1 MSDPAI
7 DPHHRVDDPM
17 PFLADRAGFAALDL
31 PSSLRRVRFLS
42 KSLSFLFVLCFV
54 AVAFLPWRQFIQGS
68 GRVIAYNPLERTTV
82 IEAPLAGRV
91 QTSHV
96 MEGQYVRQG
105 DLLFELTDNDPNLLV
120 NLLQQL
126 QLARQRRDAARER
139 LEALNGQVSELE
151 RAMPLGIEAARARLD
166 VARVSAT
173 TASQQFQRIES
184 LFKDQRGLA
193 SQRDFELA
201 QLDRDRTTAD
211 LARSEVELRRTEVDL
226 RASLNSAMASRD
238 SAKADFA
245 SADQAAIS
253 LEIQVN
259 QTQNQKVLAPRD
271 GYIMRLQVTEGTFL
285 RAGSPLCTLIPQT
298 SEPRVELYVSG
309 NDMPLIQARV
319 SDERGNVISYGSPV
333 RLQFEGWPALQ
344 LIGWPSLAVG
354 TFGGEVILVD
364 PTDNGQGKFRIL
376 VGPRPDVVT
385 RDGKAV
391 EIRDWPENQWL
402 RQGIR
407 ANGWVLLQ
415 EVPLWFE
422 IWRQLNGFPP
432 ALTKD
437 QIGGLK

>member
-120 NLLQQL
+120 NLQQQL
-126 QLARQRRDAARER
+126 QLARQRRDAAKER

>member
-1 MSDPAI
+1 MSDPAL

-17 PFLADRAGFAALDL
+17 PFLSDRAGFHALDL

-42 KSLSFLFVLCFV
+42 KALTFLFILSII
-54 AVAFLPWRQFIQGS
+54 AVAFLPWRQFVQGG
-68 GRVIAYNPLERTTV
+68 GRVIAYNPLERTTT

-91 QTSHV
+91 QKSHV

-105 DLLFELTDNDPNLLV
+105 DLLFDLTDNDPNLLV
-120 NLLQQL
+120 NLQQQL
-126 QLARQRRDAARER
+126 QLARQRRDAAKER

-166 VARVSAT
+166 VARVSAA
-173 TASQQFQRIES
+173 TASQQFHRIES

-201 QLDRDRTTAD
+201 QLDRDRTAAD
-211 LARSEVELRRTEVDL
+211 LARSEIELRRTEIDL

-245 SADQAAIS
+245 SADQASIS
-253 LEIQVN
+253 LEIQVS

-271 GYIMRLQVTEGTFL
+271 GYIMRLQATEGTFL

-319 SDERGNVISYGSPV
+319 SDESGNVISYGSPV

-385 RDGKAV
+385 RGGKAV

>member
-105 DLLFELTDNDPNLLV
+105 DLLFELADNDPNLLV
-120 NLLQQL
+120 NLQQQL
-126 QLARQRRDAARER
+126 QLARQRRDAAKER

-193 SQRDFELA
+193 SQRDFELS

-422 IWRQLNGFPP
+422 IWRQQNGFPP

>member
-1 MSDPAI
+1 MSDPAL

-17 PFLADRAGFAALDL
+17 PFLADRAGFEALDL

-42 KSLSFLFVLCFV
+42 KALSFLFVLCFV

-91 QTSHV
+91 QKSHV

-120 NLLQQL
+120 NLQQQL
-126 QLARQRRDAARER
+126 LLARQRQDAAKER
-139 LEALNGQVSELE
+139 LDSLNGQVSELE
-151 RAMPLGIEAARARLD
+151 RGMPLGIEAARARLD

-201 QLDRDRTTAD
+201 QLDRDRTAAD
-211 LARSEVELRRTEVDL
+211 LTRSEVELRRTEVDL

-376 VGPRPDVVT
+376 VGPSPDVVT

>member
-120 NLLQQL
+120 NLQQQL

>member
-1 MSDPAI
+1 MSDPAL

-17 PFLADRAGFAALDL
+17 PFLADRAGFEALDL

-105 DLLFELTDNDPNLLV
+105 DLLFELADNDPNLLV
-120 NLLQQL
+120 NLQQQL
-126 QLARQRRDAARER
+126 QLARQRRDAAKER

-226 RASLNSAMASRD
+226 RATLNSAMASRD

-385 RDGKAV
+385 RDGKTV

>member
-1 MSDPAI
+1 
-7 DPHHRVDDPM
+7 M
-17 PFLADRAGFAALDL
+17 PLLAERAGFEALDL

-42 KSLSFLFVLCFV
+42 KALSFLFILSFV
-54 AVAFLPWRQFIQGS
+54 AVAFLPWRQFIHGS
-68 GRVIAYNPLERTTV
+68 GRVIAYNPLERTIL

-91 QTSHV
+91 QKSHV
-96 MEGQYVRQG
+96 MEGQYMRQG
-105 DLLFELTDNDPNLLV
+105 DLLFELADNDPNLLA
-120 NLLQQL
+120 NLQQQL
-126 QLARQRRDAARER
+126 QLARQRRDAAKER

-151 RAMPLGIEAARARLD
+151 RAMPLGIEAARARLE
-166 VARVSAT
+166 VARVSAA

-201 QLDRDRTTAD
+201 QLDRDRTAAD
-211 LARSEVELRRTEVDL
+211 LTRSDVELRRTEIDL

-271 GYIMRLQVTEGTFL
+271 GYIMRLQATEGTFL

-309 NDMPLIQARV
+309 NDMPLIQPRV
-319 SDERGNVISYGSPV
+319 SDERGDVISYGSPV

-344 LIGWPSLAVG
+344 LIGWPSIAVG

-376 VGPRPDVVT
+376 VGPKPDVVT

-422 IWRQLNGFPP
+422 IWRQINGFPP
-432 ALTKD
+432 LISGEEAKLDPTK
-437 QIGGLK
+437 K

>member
-1 MSDPAI
+1 MNDPAL
-7 DPHHRVDDPM
+7 DPHHHVDDPM
-17 PFLADRAGFAALDL
+17 PLLAERAGFEALDL

-42 KSLSFLFVLCFV
+42 KALSFLFILSFV
-54 AVAFLPWRQFIQGS
+54 AVAFLPWRQFIHGS
-68 GRVIAYNPLERTTV
+68 GRVIAYNPLERTIL

-91 QTSHV
+91 QKSHV
-96 MEGQYVRQG
+96 MEGQYMRQG
-105 DLLFELTDNDPNLLV
+105 DLLFELADNDPNLLA
-120 NLLQQL
+120 NLQQQL
-126 QLARQRRDAARER
+126 QLARQRRDAAKER

-151 RAMPLGIEAARARLD
+151 RAMPLGIEAARARLE
-166 VARVSAT
+166 VARVSAA

-201 QLDRDRTTAD
+201 QLDRDRTAAD
-211 LARSEVELRRTEVDL
+211 LTRSDVELRRTEIDL

-271 GYIMRLQVTEGTFL
+271 GYIMRLQATEGTFL

-309 NDMPLIQARV
+309 NDMPLIQPRV
-319 SDERGNVISYGSPV
+319 SDERGDVISYGSPV

-344 LIGWPSLAVG
+344 LIGWPSIAVG

-376 VGPRPDVVT
+376 VGPKPDVVT

>member
-17 PFLADRAGFAALDL
+17 PFLADRAGFEALDL

-105 DLLFELTDNDPNLLV
+105 DLLFELADNDPNLLV
-120 NLLQQL
+120 NLQQQL
-126 QLARQRRDAARER
+126 QLARQRRDAAKER

-226 RASLNSAMASRD
+226 RATLNSAMASRD

>member
-1 MSDPAI
+1 MNDPAL
-7 DPHHRVDDPM
+7 DPHHHVDDPM
-17 PFLADRAGFAALDL
+17 PLLAERAGFEALDL

-42 KSLSFLFVLCFV
+42 KALSFLFILSFV
-54 AVAFLPWRQFIQGS
+54 AVAFLPWRQFIHGS
-68 GRVIAYNPLERTTV
+68 GRVIAYNPLERTIL

-91 QTSHV
+91 QKSHV
-96 MEGQYVRQG
+96 MEGQYMRQG
-105 DLLFELTDNDPNLLV
+105 DLLFELADNDPNLLA
-120 NLLQQL
+120 NLQQQL
-126 QLARQRRDAARER
+126 QLARQRRDAAKER

-151 RAMPLGIEAARARLD
+151 RAMPLGIEAARARLE
-166 VARVSAT
+166 VARVSAA

-201 QLDRDRTTAD
+201 QLDRDRTAAD
-211 LARSEVELRRTEVDL
+211 LTRSDVELRRTEIDL

-271 GYIMRLQVTEGTFL
+271 GYIMRLQATEGTFL
-285 RAGSPLCTLIPQT
+285 RAGSPLCTLSPQT

-309 NDMPLIQARV
+309 NDMPLIQPRV
-319 SDERGNVISYGSPV
+319 SDERGDVISYGSPV

-344 LIGWPSLAVG
+344 LIGWPSIAVG

-376 VGPRPDVVT
+376 VGPKPDVVT

>member
-1 MSDPAI
+1 MSDPAL
-7 DPHHRVDDPM
+7 DPHHHVDDPM
-17 PFLADRAGFAALDL
+17 PLLAERAGFEALDL

-42 KSLSFLFVLCFV
+42 KALSFLFVLCFV

-68 GRVIAYNPLERTTV
+68 GRVIAYNPLERTTI

-91 QTSHV
+91 QKSHV
-96 MEGQYVRQG
+96 MEGQYMRQG
-105 DLLFELTDNDPNLLV
+105 DLLFELADNDPNLLA
-120 NLLQQL
+120 NLQQQL
-126 QLARQRRDAARER
+126 QLARQRRDAAKER
-139 LEALNGQVSELE
+139 LESLNGQVSELE
-151 RAMPLGIEAARARLD
+151 RAMPLGVEAARARLE
-166 VARVSAT
+166 VARVSAA
-173 TASQQFQRIES
+173 TASQQFQRIQS

-201 QLDRDRTTAD
+201 QLDRDRTAAD
-211 LARSEVELRRTEVDL
+211 LARSDVELRRTEVDL
-226 RASLNSAMASRD
+226 RAALNSAMASRD

-298 SEPRVELYVSG
+298 SEPRVELYVDG

-344 LIGWPSLAVG
+344 LIGWPSIAVG
-354 TFGGEVILVD
+354 TFGGEVMLVD

-376 VGPRPDVVT
+376 VGPKPDVVT

>member
-7 DPHHRVDDPM
+7 DPHHSVDDPM
-17 PFLADRAGFAALDL
+17 PFVADRADFQALDL

-42 KSLSFLFVLCFV
+42 KALSFLFVLCFV

-91 QTSHV
+91 QKSHV

-105 DLLFELTDNDPNLLV
+105 DLLFDLADNDPNLLA
-120 NLLQQL
+120 NLQQQL
-126 QLARQRRDAARER
+126 QLARQRRDAAKER

-201 QLDRDRTTAD
+201 QLDRDRTAAD

-245 SADQAAIS
+245 SADQASIS
-253 LEIQVN
+253 LEIQVS

-298 SEPRVELYVSG
+298 SEPRVELHVSG

-376 VGPRPDVVT
+376 VGPKPDVVT
-385 RDGKAV
+385 RDGRAV

>member
-1 MSDPAI
+1 MSNPAHDPE
-7 DPHHRVDDPM
+7 HRVDDPM
-17 PFLADRAGFAALDL
+17 PLLADRAGFEALDL

-42 KSLSFLFVLCFV
+42 KALSFLFILCV
-54 AVAFLPWRQFIQGS
+54 IAVAFLPWRQFIHGS
-68 GRVIAYNPLERTTV
+68 GRVIAYNPLERTTL

-91 QTSHV
+91 QKSHV

-105 DLLFELTDNDPNLLV
+105 DLLVELTDNDPNLLA
-120 NLLQQL
+120 NLQQQL
-126 QLARQRRDAARER
+126 LLARQRRDAAKER

-166 VARVSAT
+166 VARVSAA
-173 TASQQFQRIES
+173 TAAQQFHRIES
-184 LFKDQRGLA
+184 LFKDKRGLA

-201 QLDRDRTTAD
+201 QLDRDRTAAD

-226 RASLNSAMASRD
+226 RAGLNSAMASRD

-245 SADQAAIS
+245 SADQASIS

-271 GYIMRLQVTEGTFL
+271 GYIMRLQATEGTFL

-319 SDERGNVISYGSPV
+319 ADERGNVISYGSPV

-344 LIGWPSLAVG
+344 LVGWPSVAIG
-354 TFGGEVILVD
+354 TFGGEVMLID

-376 VGPRPDVVT
+376 VGPKPDVIT
-385 RDGKAV
+385 RDGKAI

-422 IWRQLNGFPP
+422 IWRQVNGFPP

>member
-17 PFLADRAGFAALDL
+17 PFLADRAGFEALDL

-105 DLLFELTDNDPNLLV
+105 DLLFELADNDPNLLV
-120 NLLQQL
+120 NLQQQL
-126 QLARQRRDAARER
+126 QLARQRRDAAKER

-226 RASLNSAMASRD
+226 RATLNSAMASRD

-253 LEIQVN
+253 LEIEVN

>member
-17 PFLADRAGFAALDL
+17 PFLADRAGFEALDL

-105 DLLFELTDNDPNLLV
+105 DLLFELADNDPNLLV
-120 NLLQQL
+120 NLQQQL
-126 QLARQRRDAARER
+126 QLARQRRDAAKER

>member
-1 MSDPAI
+1 
-7 DPHHRVDDPM
+7 M
-17 PFLADRAGFAALDL
+17 PFLADRAGFEALDL

-105 DLLFELTDNDPNLLV
+105 DLLFELADNDPNLLV
-120 NLLQQL
+120 NLQQQL
-126 QLARQRRDAARER
+126 QLARQRRDAAKER

-226 RASLNSAMASRD
+226 RATLNSAMASRD

-253 LEIQVN
+253 LEIEVN